1 MKCSSPSF
9 SYIRLR
15 QRWCSLVGALCLLSS
30 VSFSAPQPMSAVDAP
45 IGLDG
50 ARHLLS
56 RTAFAAPD
64 EDIKAL
70 AKLTRGE
77 AADRLVKGAR
87 SVATTPGP
95 KWVADA
101 PEVPAK
107 MRDLTQEQ
115 RQELQRR
122 YQEQAFELRE
132 WWFREMLSTPSPLTE
147 KMTLF
152 WHNHFATSQQKVRF
166 TPFLYNQNALF
177 RRNALGNFGT
187 MLHEIARDPAMLI
200 YLDSANSRKEQP
212 NENFAREVM
221 ELFTLGEGHYTE
233 KDIKEVAR
241 AFTGWSVDRDT
252 GKYMFRRG
260 AHDYGK
266 KTIFDKTGD
275 FEGDQ
280 VLDLL
285 LARPETAQF
294 ITRKLWREFVSPVP
308 DESEVKRMAAIYL
321 ESGYNTAKLMRTML
335 ASDAFYALENRAALI
350 KSPVEFVVGTL
361 KTFEIEPPNLR
372 PFVLSSAL
380 LGQNLF
386 APPNVKGWPGG
397 EAWINSASLLG
408 RKQLVDRLFRNE
420 DRLDVAMRSMDE
432 MAARNGDQPSPGRDA
447 RMRRQMDRQMGG
459 ISWNLDAWSKRYVEQ
474 RGRSGMDDLT
484 RTVVAI
490 APVTQPPVLSGT
502 TAQTAIAQAGMHGAS
517 GEGAVAEWVRVLVA
531 DPAYQL
537 K

>member
-1 MKCSSPSF
+1 MKIFNWSGF
-9 SYIRLR
+9 L
-15 QRWCSLVGALCLLSS
+15 SLLAGCCVG
-30 VSFSAPQPMSAVDAP
+30 VSAYAAPVSAVSTDAP
-45 IGLDG
+45 IGLEG

-64 EDIKAL
+64 AEVKAF
-70 AKLTRGE
+70 AKLTRAE
-77 AADRLVKGAR
+77 AADRLVKAANP
-87 SVATTPGP
+87 VAVTAAPT
-95 KWVADA
+95 WVGDA
-101 PEVPAK
+101 LEVPVK
-107 MRDLTQEQ
+107 MRGLTQEQ
-115 RQELQRR
+115 RQELNRR
-122 YQEQAFELRE
+122 YQEQTFVLRE
-132 WWFREMLSTPSPLTE
+132 WWFREMLNTPSPLTE

-166 TPFLYNQNALF
+166 TPYMFNQNMTF

-200 YLDSANSRKEQP
+200 YLDAANSRKEQP

-252 GKYMFRRG
+252 GKYMFRRVS
-260 AHDYGK
+260 HDYGK

-280 VLDLL
+280 VLDML

-294 ITRKLWREFVSPVP
+294 ITRKLWREFVAPVL
-308 DESEVKRMAAIYL
+308 DENEIKRMAAIYL
-321 ESGYNTAKLMRTML
+321 ESGYNTGKLMRTML
-335 ASDAFYALENRAALI
+335 ASDAFYAPENRAALI

-361 KTFEIEPPNLR
+361 KTFEIDPPNMR

-386 APPNVKGWPGG
+386 SPPNVKGWPGG
-397 EAWINSASLLG
+397 EAWINSASLLA

-420 DRLDVAMRSMDE
+420 DRLDVAMRSIDE

-474 RGRSGMDDLT
+474 RGGSGMDDLT

-490 APVTQPPVLSGT
+490 APSIPAPSRPAPAAT
-502 TAQTAIAQAGMHGAS
+502 TAPSPQNASMQASMHGAN
-517 GEGAVAEWVRVLVA
+517 GEGAVAEWVRQLVA